1 MNRFIH
7 RKSVFVL
14 LSIFIFGLFLRVNN
28 LHDIFF
34 YGHDQARDFHAV
46 FEMLTIPKLKITGP
60 GTDIP
65 GLFAGP
71 LFYYLA
77 AIPSML
83 FRFNPNAFAILLICI
98 NLLGIPL
105 IYILGKRYA
114 NFTVGIVAAFL
125 WALSF
130 ELSNFSRFISN
141 PSLLPISGLIFF
153 LGLYLF
159 FFEKKQKGLLIS
171 IVGYG
176 LATQTEFYPVY
187 LGILYPLFFWLYK
200 TFPTR
205 KTSIYSIILV
215 VLFFS
220 SFVLAEVKFHFMGVQ
235 SLFAYLSEPHGY
247 MTLMDSIRLYYS
259 SLARTLSLNIFGM
272 GKSISFILFFLLYG
286 IFLFLPFEKKK
297 KLFLSVWLFATVP
310 LSIFKTNLVGGNFV
324 HSPLYASY
332 ILVVA
337 IVIGTALET
346 KKFRFMGILVLLI
359 VTFFQL
365 RLYVRDNFT
374 ESFVLGHQPMTY
386 HDEKQVVLYTYEQA
400 HGKPFSICSVSN
412 PLFVNILW
420 SAVYT
425 LNGEK
430 YGYLPFWAGPS
441 QGASATFLQPDS
453 DHVPLRF
460 LIIEPSNQ
468 LPEHA
473 LPTTLYAENKI
484 SRVVEEKIF
493 GKIRVQKRVVD
504 TNRKIRENSKY
515 EEILKRD
522 NRYGCFF

>member
-1 MNRFIH
+1 MGKFIQ
-7 RKSVFVL
+7 KKTIVI
-14 LSIFIFGLFLRVNN
+14 LSIIFFFGLFLRINN
-28 LHDIFF
+28 LYDTFF
-34 YGHDQARDFHAV
+34 YGHDQARDFHTV

-83 FRFNPNAFAILLICI
+83 FNFNPNAFAALLICI
-98 NLLGIPL
+98 NLVGIPL
-105 IYILGKRYA
+105 IYIMGKRYA
-114 NFTVGIVAAFL
+114 NFTVGIIAAFL

-153 LGLYLF
+153 LGLYF
-159 FFEKKQKGLLIS
+159 FFIEKKQKGLLIS
-171 IVGYG
+171 IIGYG

-187 LGILYPLFFWLYK
+187 LGILYPLFFWLFK
-200 TFPTR
+200 TRPTR
-205 KTSIYSIILV
+205 KTAIYSVILV
-215 VLFFS
+215 ILFFS
-220 SFVLAEVKFHFMGVQ
+220 SFVIAEFKFHFMGVR
-235 SLFAYLSEPHGY
+235 SLFTYLSESHGY
-247 MTLMDSIRLYYS
+247 MTIFDSIRLYYN

-272 GKSISFILFFLLYG
+272 GNPISFILFFLSYG
-286 IFLFLPFEKKK
+286 MFLFLPFEKKK

-337 IVIGTALET
+337 IVIGTAIQT
-346 KKFRFMGILVLLI
+346 KKFRFIGILLLLTI
-359 VTFFQL
+359 SFFQL
-365 RLYVRDNFT
+365 QLYIRDNFT
-374 ESFVLGHQPMTY
+374 ESFALGHQPMTY
-386 HDEKQVVLYTYEQA
+386 HDEKQVVSYTYEQA

-412 PLFVNILW
+412 PLFINILW
-420 SAVYT
+420 SAVYK
-425 LNGEK
+425 LNSEK
-430 YGYLPFWAGPS
+430 YGYLPFWSGPS
-441 QGASATFLQPDS
+441 QGASATFLQLDS

-460 LIIEPSNQ
+460 LIIEPSSQ

-484 SRVVEEKIF
+484 SRLVEEKTY
-493 GKIRVQKRVVD
+493 GKIRVQKRIVD